1 MKRITLFAA
10 VLLVAACST
19 GDRTADSANAMR
31 DSAAPAMA
39 PAPASDTGMK
49 SDTGMA
55 RMDSAK
61 KDTTKK
67 P

>member
-19 GDRTADSANAMR
+19 GDRTNDSANAMR
-31 DSAAPAMA
+31 ADSASPAMA

-49 SDTGMA
+49 SDSA
-55 RMDSAK
+55 RMDSTK

>member
-19 GDRTADSANAMR
+19 GDRTSDSANAMR
-31 DSAAPAMA
+31 ADSASPAMA
-39 PAPASDTGMK
+39 PAPATDTGMK
-49 SDTGMA
+49 ADSA
-55 RMDSAK
+55 RMDSIR
-61 KDTTKK
+61 KDSARK